1 MDGKAAANLSFR
13 LGAWLHLWKGF
24 AKEEPWWFSAEAPVA
39 TPPPVTIATNRTTQ

>member
-24 AKEEPWWFSAEAPVA
+24 AKEELWCFRVRGFRPTCDALGPK
-39 TPPPVTIATNRTTQ
+39 P